1 MDSLHRPQIITYY
14 TEVWPKQT
22 LLKQSPLGTIFSG
35 PDKVIQFFSSSH
47 YNEDRAASFD
57 IPGVYIQT

>member
-1 MDSLHRPQIITYY
+1 MDSLHRQQIITYY

-35 PDKVIQFFSSSH
+35 PDKVILFFSSSH

-57 IPGVYIQT
+57 IPGVDIQT